1 MKMTWKSGAGRSDRP
16 YDPYATARASVWGQ
30 QHDSDLESDSEIPDR
45 FHTALTWMPPID
57 QSIIWDRMVNGLRS
71 GLIWKKYTPHLT
83 QSGAWDA
90 MFAPH
95 VKLCFIIAH
104 PEYTNEPRENVI
116 ARCRYPIEINAWLDH
131 GSTSYAARSMG
142 IRQST
147 IYDRLVRDIKR
158 EPMLRV
164 MRDLYGRVRC
174 TTGKLFAEKAA
185 RRLV

>member
-1 MKMTWKSGAGRSDRP
+1 MYSRRDRP

-30 QHDSDLESDSEIPDR
+30 QHGEATDLESTEIPDR
-45 FHTALTWMPPID
+45 FHTALAWLTPID
-57 QSIIWDRMVNGLRS
+57 QSIIWDRMVNGMRS

-90 MFAPH
+90 MLATH

-104 PEYTNEPRENVI
+104 PEYTNEPRETVI
-116 ARCRYPIEINAWLDH
+116 ARCRYPIEVNAWLDH
-131 GSTSYAARSMG
+131 GDGACAARSMG

-147 IYDRLVRDIKR
+147 IFDRLVRDIKR

-164 MRDLYGRVRC
+164 MRDLYGR
-174 TTGKLFAEKAA
+174 GSHHEKILAEKAA
-185 RRLV
+185 RRVI